1 MRRPCIFLAVVTL
14 TAAFWAS
21 SPSAKVLSAAGH
33 CTVSLPCPNGGTV
46 SCSGTTC
53 KSGSGYVDCDNSRK
67 YCPEGCPAW
76 IQCAYG
82 GILEC
87 DSQRYCEEGT
97 DYVYC
102 DGVGTL
108 TCEECAPSPY
118 CSAP

>member
-1 MRRPCIFLAVVTL
+1 MRKSCVFLAFVVTL

-21 SPSAKVLSAAGH
+21 SSSAEVLAAAGN
-33 CTVSLPCPNGGTV
+33 CTVSMSCPQGGTV

-53 KSGSGYVDCDNSRK
+53 KTGLDYVECDNRRK
-67 YCPEGCPAW
+67 YCPCSASV
-76 IQCAYG
+76 QCAYG
-82 GILEC
+82 GIIEC
-87 DSQRYCEEGT
+87 SSQRYCEEGT

-108 TCEECAPSPY
+108 TCEDCDPWFY